1 MPCPDLK
8 TLTVVISDAEIRRHT
23 GGEIRQLRDIRHPEL
38 RFRYSTTDR
47 NKGAWHVVVRGKW
60 GKAGNY
66 PSISAKLMISTLPT
80 ILARRAVD
88 PKAASTTTAW
98 RTVGEVLTWYADRM
112 GRDRGLSAKRKASVQ
127 SALRCH
133 LVPRLQDV
141 TLANLDR
148 ASLDRLLMW
157 PMQER
162 YSLSFVRSVYGVL
175 AVAFRQAMRLG
186 LITANPMADL
196 KYTDFV
202 QTRIKPKP
210 ARLRGDD
217 LPTLLHALTERIEH
231 APLESMLALMM
242 LCHGT
247 RLGETR
253 LARWKNLNLTTRQWF
268 IPAPDTKT
276 KAEHTLPLTEQACA
290 LIERYRTIQQTA
302 GYQGP
307 LLFPGR
313 TGTAISATNASTLFA
328 GLAKGSWSSHDLRK
342 VARTAWADLGVD
354 YMVGEMLLNHAMKD
368 LDATYIHTTAEGM
381 KRKAL
386 ETWHNHLDHHGFT
399 ALHGGTYAGHAVEAS
414 PTQTSIS
421 VASIDSPYPSQ
432 GRMRNDEAGGNPRA
446 EARQEVWGHFTQWTD
461 V

>member
-1 MPCPDLK
+1 MTQLKSK
-8 TLTVVISDAEIRRHT
+8 TLTVAISDAEIRRHA
-23 GGEIRQLRDIRHPEL
+23 GGEVRQLRDIRHPEL

-66 PSISAKLMISTLPT
+66 PSINAKLMISTLPT
-80 ILARRAVD
+80 ILARRVVD

-98 RTVGEVLTWYADRM
+98 HTVGEVLNWYADRM
-112 GRDRGLSAKRKASVQ
+112 GRDRGLSAKRKASAQ

-133 LVPRLQDV
+133 LTPRLQDV
-141 TLANLDR
+141 PLASLDR

-162 YSLSFVRSVYGVL
+162 YALSFVRSVYGVL

-186 LITANPMADL
+186 LITLNPMADL

-217 LPTLLHALTERIEH
+217 LPTLLHDLTERIEH

-290 LIERYRTIQQTA
+290 LIERYRTMQQA
-302 GYQGP
+302 AAYQGP

-313 TGTAISATNASTLFA
+313 SGTAISATNASALFA
-328 GLAKGSWSSHDLRK
+328 GLAKGAWSSHDLRK

-386 ETWHNHLDHHGFT
+386 ETWHQHLDRHGFD
-399 ALHGGTYAGHAVEAS
+399 ALHGGTYPRQAAAPSSV
-414 PTQTSIS
+414 QTTTDGACS
-421 VASIDSPYPSQ
+421 DSPHPSQ
-432 GRMRNDEAGGNPRA
+432 GRMQNDETQGNPRPVQ
-446 EARQEVWGHFTQWTD
+446 RSDPWGNFTQWTD
-461 V
+461 S